1 MDDVQRA
8 KIPFKN
14 EGKINKVNRFENTEI
29 IQSLFFKYIRIG
41 IEKREVV
48 KEIPKYL

>member
-1 MDDVQRA
+1 MDNVQRA

-14 EGKINKVNRFENTEI
+14 EGEINKDNRFENTEI
-29 IQSLFFKYIRIG
+29 IQHLFYKYIRIG
-41 IEKREVV
+41 IEKQEVV

>member
-8 KIPFKN
+8 KILFKN
-14 EGKINKVNRFENTEI
+14 ESKINKVNRFENTEI

-41 IEKREVV
+41 IEKWEVD